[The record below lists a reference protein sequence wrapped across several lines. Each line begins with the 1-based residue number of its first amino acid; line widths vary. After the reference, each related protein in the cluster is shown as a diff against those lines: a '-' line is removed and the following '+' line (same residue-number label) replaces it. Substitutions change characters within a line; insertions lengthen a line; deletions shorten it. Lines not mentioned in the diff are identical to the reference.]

1 MKTDS
6 GSGDSENECNFSDFN
21 ILYLAEGVRKEII
34 EFCCDINAVRARMV
48 AMVRKALV

>member
-21 ILYLAEGVRKEII
+21 ILYLIEGVRKEII
-34 EFCCDINAVRARMV
+34 GFCCNINAVRTRIV
-48 AMVRKALV
+48 AMVRQALV